1 MWLRSRGTQE
11 VVYRKAL
18 EEDMGALERYAPD
31 FVLGTTPFASAA
43 KERGIPAMYFT
54 NQLASRP
61 FFLTGGMAA
70 TVSFVQKTLGMGERY
85 RAMQDFFA
93 E

>member
-1 MWLRSRGTQE
+1 
-11 VVYRKAL
+11 V
-18 EEDMGALERYAPD
+18 
-31 FVLGTTPFASAA
+31 A

-70 TVSFVQKTLGMGERY
+70 TVEFVAGVLGKGERY
-85 RAMQDFFA
+85 KWMQEFFQSSA